1 MMINPNKK
9 DSLNVTS
16 YCLINDNNYY
26 NRACNDNY
34 SAPK

>member
-1 MMINPNKK
+1 MTINPNKK
-9 DSLNVTS
+9 DSLNVTF

-26 NRACNDNY
+26 NQASNDNY